1 MEIIPKA
8 KRVIDTYNSLRGQR
22 STWES
27 HWQDVADY
35 MLPRKA
41 DITQKRTKGD
51 KRHDQIFDGTATH
64 ALELL
69 AASLHGMLTS
79 TTSAW
84 FSLKYRNEMVDQ
96 DD

>member
-1 MEIIPKA
+1 MVITPKA
-8 KRVIDTYNSLRGQR
+8 KKVISNYESLNVQR

-27 HWQDVADY
+27 HWQEIADY

-64 ALELL
+64 
-69 AASLHGMLTS
+69 SL
-79 TTSAW
+79 
-84 FSLKYRNEMVDQ
+84 
-96 DD
+96 